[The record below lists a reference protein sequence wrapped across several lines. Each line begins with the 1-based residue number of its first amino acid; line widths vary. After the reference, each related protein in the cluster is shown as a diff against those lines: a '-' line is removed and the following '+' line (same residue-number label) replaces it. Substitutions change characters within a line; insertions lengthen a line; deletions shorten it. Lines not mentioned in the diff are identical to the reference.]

1 MPRERMEKL
10 LQELREAI
18 VEMER
23 QVKAQLRLAVE
34 AFITQDIEKGRE
46 AIAMDDVIDGME
58 EDIEKRCI
66 DLLALQ
72 SPMASDLRFISSSLK
87 VITDLERIGDYAT
100 DIAKILEFVY
110 DKRPLKEVMPDIRGM
125 CEVAS
130 KMIDT
135 CIEAHVTGNVD
146 PLYNLPNEDD
156 KLDTYFR
163 DTFEELVRLINA
175 GETAIRALHYL
186 LVTRNLERVGD
197 HACNIGE
204 RVIYSRTMKKVD
216 LK

>member
-1 MPRERMEKL
+1 MPRERMKKL

-34 AFITQDIEKGRE
+34 AFITQDVQKGRE
-46 AIAMDDVIDGME
+46 AIEMDEVIDGME

-66 DLLALQ
+66 DLLALH

-110 DKRPLKEVMPDIRGM
+110 DKRPLKDVMPDIKGM

-130 KMIDT
+130 RMIDT

-146 PLYNLPNEDD
+146 PLYNLPKEDD

-204 RVIYSRTMKKVD
+204 RVIYSRTMKKVE

>member
-10 LQELREAI
+10 LQELREGI